1 MKTKLLKIA
10 YSHNAD
16 TNDYV
21 VFKKVSNQDHEIHTC
36 NTQEQ
41 AEQWLEDNFVCVR
54 TGVDYNLYLPFELD
68 NQLINRSCQ

>member
-21 VFKKVSNQDHEIHTC
+21 VFKKVSNQDHELHTC
-36 NTQEQ
+36 ETAEQ
-41 AEQWLEDNFVCVR
+41 ADQWINDNFITLR
-54 TGVDYNLYLPFELD
+54 TGVDYNLCLPFE
-68 NQLINRSCQ
+68 S